1 MKKIYS
7 LLLVLIM
14 IFSSFSA
21 AYATELEE
29 LQERNAEFEYTITV
43 PSHIGPGNGGLVFV
57 EGFWS
62 SNKLLVVSTPE
73 IITLKYNDQEC
84 DVGVYFNGIVQKGQ
98 DSNYI
103 YAQETIEIEN
113 IEVAFG
119 TWEGTIS
126 YTVHLIDDKTVPVED
141 ELLKSQEELET
152 KEEAESE
159 SESQDEPAEELEEP
173 EEVPDENKE
182 QPPAEEAI
190 PPEGSEEE
198 IESPVL
204 PEEPSN
210 EEVVTPEEI
219 PQEQPEAPDEEVNEE
234 EKTSPLLPDRDE
246 IDMITFKVKRADS
259 DEEWIGQA
267 KIGMTWKDWL
277 ASELNNFEWLAQAW
291 NEFFAIQTH
300 LFTDDG
306 SPVWVWNSEDTDYE
320 DANNTIQP
328 NAVYIL
334 R

>member
-29 LQERNAEFEYTITV
+29 LQEKNAEFEYTITV

-84 DVGVYFNGIVQKGQ
+84 DVGVCFNGIVQKGQ

-119 TWEGTIS
+119 TWEGIIS
-126 YTVHLIDDKTVPVED
+126 YTVHLIDDDTVPVED
-141 ELLKSQEELET
+141 ESLKEEPE
-152 KEEAESE
+152 KEEAESSE
-159 SESQDEPAEELEEP
+159 SESQDEPAEEELEET

-182 QPPAEEAI
+182 QSPVEEAV
-190 PPEGSEEE
+190 PPEEGEEE

-204 PEEPSN
+204 PEEPSD
-210 EEVVTPEEI
+210 EEVITPEEN
-219 PQEQPEAPDEEVNEE
+219 PEAPNEEVNEE

-306 SPVWVWNSEDTDYE
+306 SPVWVWNSEDTGYE
-320 DANNTIQP
+320 DANNIIQP
-328 NAVYIL
+328 NAVYLL